1 MKWDADAPCSF
12 SSSSLWPSSGGFA
25 ARESRQEAGSS
36 APLVSEGGAHSRI
49 GWCSTLHSSQLP
61 LRYPSR
67 DVGTPCEMTTYTPP
81 GLRTRCISLTIL
93 LTCGRHAA
101 HRLSSRGAVRGGRG
115 EVGARRT
122 FVKLSTVQSCASN
135 RPLSMIMSKQSSGRN
150 SSLHASMTVTAGTR
164 SAIPREREILF
175 RQPVRAISLTL
186 HLFLVRVA
194 VCHLADDDG

>member
-115 EVGARRT
+115 GGGGETHIRQVVHRTKLCIEQAFVDDHVEAIVRQKLEFARVHDSDCGDTERD
-122 FVKLSTVQSCASN
+122 
-135 RPLSMIMSKQSSGRN
+135 SS
-150 SSLHASMTVTAGTR
+150 
-164 SAIPREREILF
+164 
-175 RQPVRAISLTL
+175 
-186 HLFLVRVA
+186 
-194 VCHLADDDG
+194 